1 MGSALLWVL
10 VVVIPASA
18 ASGLVL
24 VLDLRAHRRRPRR
37 PPMPSRLT
45 AALGAALG
53 AGGFALASLAG
64 FAPAAHAAHGSEL
77 VWVATATPGCTA
89 GVPVP
94 SPGCTVAVAPLDPL
108 AIAGLPYAPVVIWG
122 TGFDGD
128 GTWEILAQVPGAPDV
143 SLASGSWPSTSGE
156 AVRLLAPGIDPAA
169 LVAAAKAAGVVP
181 QNGVYTLVLR
191 TPDPERRVIFTLAAP
206 PPPVLPAPSA
216 AASAGGIPPI
226 TGAVA
231 SSVQRRTTA
240 ATPAPGGAPS
250 LGVPATGGGAPLV
263 AGLAMLLAGGA
274 SAGLSLRLRLGG

>member
-18 ASGLVL
+18 AGVLVL

-37 PPMPSRLT
+37 PPIPSRLT
-45 AALGAALG
+45 AVLGAALG
-53 AGGFALASLAG
+53 AGGFGLASLG
-64 FAPAAHAAHGSEL
+64 GLAPAAHAAHGPEV

-89 GVPVP
+89 GVAVL

-108 AIAGLPYAPVVIWG
+108 AIAGLPYAPVAIWG

-128 GTWEILAQVPGAPDV
+128 GAWEILAQVPGAADV
-143 SLASGSWPSTSGE
+143 SLASGRWPSTSGE
-156 AVRLLAPGIDPAA
+156 GVRVLAPGIDPAA

-181 QNGVYTLVLR
+181 KNGVYTLVLR
-191 TPDPERRVIFTLAAP
+191 TADPAAQVIFTLAAP
-206 PPPVLPAPSA
+206 PPPVLRAPSA

-250 LGVPATGGGAPLV
+250 VGVPATGGGAPLV

-274 SAGLSLRLRLGG
+274 GAGLSLRLRR